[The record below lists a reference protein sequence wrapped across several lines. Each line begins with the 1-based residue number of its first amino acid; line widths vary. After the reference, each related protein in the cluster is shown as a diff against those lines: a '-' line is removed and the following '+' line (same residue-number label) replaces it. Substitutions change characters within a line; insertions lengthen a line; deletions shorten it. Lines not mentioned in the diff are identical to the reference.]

1 MWPAKFPKYRFVS
14 PGSFTEYTLLASQPN
29 SMNRL
34 TKLQLLGPAVLL
46 LTVIA
51 AEIAAA
57 ALAHWPSSGFLWHAN
72 LKWFH
77 AFQASNYALGAYETM
92 SYSQFWLVAVPLF
105 VIGYGG
111 IIFHRPLLLAISS
124 NLSFVYASFVLY
136 AGYLYG
142 QSGRQAS
149 LSLMTVWSAPAFP
162 ISFVLIA
169 ASFLSFAVSHLYY
182 IRAVR
187 GDIR

>member
-1 MWPAKFPKYRFVS
+1 
-14 PGSFTEYTLLASQPN
+14 
-29 SMNRL
+29 MNRL

-46 LTVIA
+46 LTVVA

-92 SYSQFWLVAVPLF
+92 SYSQFWFVAVLLF
-105 VIGYGG
+105 IIGYGG
-111 IIFHRPLLLAISS
+111 IIFRRPLLLAISS
-124 NLSFVYASFVLY
+124 NLSFVYASFVY

-149 LSLMTVWSAPAFP
+149 LSLVTVWSDPAFP
-162 ISFVLIA
+162 LSFVLIA

-187 GDIR
+187 GVFR